1 MGRVKELGQKLIDL
15 DLLLKMEKEIK
26 LSEEQQMFIKGSI
39 DEFLLEGGTA
49 LGYDE
54 YNLPKLDD
62 MSSVL
67 EHNIP
72 VWEYYGWAT
81 EKEYDPYRNKEN
93 E

>member
-1 MGRVKELGQKLIDL
+1 MGRVKELAQKI
-15 DLLLKMEKEIK
+15 ENEIK
-26 LSEEQQMFIKGSI
+26 LAEEHAMFIKGSI
-39 DEFLLEGGTA
+39 DEFLLEGGTD

-81 EKEYDPYRNKEN
+81 EEEYDPYRNKEN